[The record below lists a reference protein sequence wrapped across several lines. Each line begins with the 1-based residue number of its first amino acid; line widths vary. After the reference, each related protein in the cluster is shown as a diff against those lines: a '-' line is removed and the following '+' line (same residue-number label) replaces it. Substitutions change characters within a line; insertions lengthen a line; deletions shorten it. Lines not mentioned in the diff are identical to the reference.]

1 MRESLPTSNPETP
14 GIAERLHTWG
24 AEGKFIMAKF
34 AIMIISTVLCGVL
47 PARASEQVINQ
58 WCPVLTDIKAD
69 PQITTIYQG
78 KTVALCCDHCLTK
91 FKADPERY
99 IDQLEQFTHTASQ
112 SSATTTATEKTGH
125 AEKQGHDHQ
134 GDVGETGKKQILL
147 LGRLHPVIA
156 HFPMAGIPLAFLGF
170 IVWLLTRQQVFIKA
184 DVPALLAATV
194 AAVVAVI
201 SGQIRHD
208 AMRFS
213 GALDQILEQ
222 HQFAGIMLMIFCLS
236 LTALRVWRWN
246 DLRGTWGWIYA
257 GGLFAG
263 SILTGVVGYLGGSL
277 VYGPGHL
284 G

>member
-1 MRESLPTSNPETP
+1 MTR
-14 GIAERLHTWG
+14 
-24 AEGKFIMAKF
+24 F
-34 AIMIISTVLCGVL
+34 AIMVISTVLCGVL
-47 PARASEQVINQ
+47 PARASEQAVNQ
-58 WCPVLTDIKAD
+58 WCPVLTDVKAD
-69 PQITTIYQG
+69 PEITTIYQG
-78 KTVALCCDHCLTK
+78 KTVALCCDHCLAK

-99 IDQLEQFTHTASQ
+99 IDRLEQFTHAAGK
-112 SSATTTATEKTGH
+112 SSAATTAAGRTGH

-134 GDVGETGKKQILL
+134 YAAGETEEKQISL

-170 IVWLLTRQQVFIKA
+170 MVWLLTRQQVFIKA

-194 AAVVAVI
+194 AAVAAVI

-213 GALDQILEQ
+213 GTLDQIVEQ
-222 HQFAGIMLMIFCLS
+222 HQFAGITLMIFCLS
-236 LTALRVWRWN
+236 LAALRVWRWK
-246 DLRGTWGWIYA
+246 DLSGTWRWIYA
-257 GGLFAG
+257 GGLFVG
-263 SILTGVVGYLGGSL
+263 SLLTGVVGYLGGSL